1 MSLFLHMVGTIF
13 LIAAGGGGGW
23 AVYEHQKNVWQ
34 QLHTLSRLFRYLQ
47 ELLSYQA
54 LSGEEL
60 LERAG
65 NYPEFAQMG
74 ARSCRLLENLP
85 LPAALSKAV
94 REELRSSLRQLS
106 MAPRA
111 NACGILERAASLCEE
126 AAGQKREEAQSAKN
140 LWPRL
145 GGCLGAL
152 AAILLW

>member
-1 MSLFLHMVGTIF
+1 M
-13 LIAAGGGGGW
+13 IAAGGGGGW
-23 AVYEHQKNVWQ
+23 AVYEHQKNSWQ

-65 NYPEFAQMG
+65 NYPEFVKMG
-74 ARSCRLLENLP
+74 VRSCRVLENLP
-85 LPAALSKAV
+85 LPETLPEAA
-94 REELRSSLRQLS
+94 REELQSALRQLS

-126 AAGQKREEAQSAKN
+126 AAGQKRKEAQAAKN
-140 LWPRL
+140 LWPQL
-145 GGCLGAL
+145 GFCLGAL
-152 AAILLW
+152 TAILLW

>member
-1 MSLFLHMVGTIF
+1 MSLVLHVLGTVFLM
-13 LIAAGGGGGW
+13 AAGGGGGW
-23 AVYEHQKNVWQ
+23 AVYKHQMNGWQ

-60 LERAG
+60 LEQAG
-65 NYPEFAQMG
+65 RYPEFAQMG
-74 ARSCRLLENLP
+74 IRSCRMLENLP
-85 LPAALSKAV
+85 LPATIPKAA

-106 MAPRA
+106 MSPRV

-126 AAGQKREEAQSAKN
+126 SAGQKRKEAQAAKN

-145 GGCLGAL
+145 GCCLGAL
-152 AAILLW
+152 TAILLW